1 MFNLSPG
8 LIGLARRLKL
18 FDRLTFVPRF
28 NFGVSL
34 WELLRLTDDEGMS
47 LSPGTF
53 KEFEV
58 CSSVRKIYTFYEKKY
73 SIFDD
78 DWSPFFFHDL
88 HYRFR

>member
-1 MFNLSPG
+1 
-8 LIGLARRLKL
+8 
-18 FDRLTFVPRF
+18 
-28 NFGVSL
+28 VSL

-78 DWSPFFFHDL
+78 DWSPFFFFTIYTIASDKTRTSVVHPIPL
-88 HYRFR
+88 SRNRTMTM